1 MAIVPRK
8 QHHKESQNTKARRG
22 NSSAPCDQPG
32 VLSQATQGGKR
43 KRRRL
48 KCIEKKMQIINKS
61 MQSCHGDAGQNTG
74 WGDAQGP
81 THHFHTSD
89 LHNFKRLLTPRVGD
103 TWSPHQRADYHF
115 EKVI

>member
-8 QHHKESQNTKARRG
+8 QHHKESQNTKARRAE
-22 NSSAPCDQPG
+22 SSAPCDQPG

-48 KCIEKKMQIINKS
+48 KCIEKKNANNQQVS
-61 MQSCHGDAGQNTG
+61 AGQNTG